1 MRNETPDRDADDRQW
16 IDHPSGFLALSG
28 DNLRWRAPGLP
39 GFIAYREYGRHLV
52 SFGGVHGPADA
63 RGPLLD
69 SLLAHAVARGCR
81 LLAVQV
87 RSHQVPLFADRG
99 FTVNRFGTS
108 YGVTLA
114 GYSFRGTP
122 KMKLRNKIKRAQ
134 AVLQVVEVGAELPRT
149 AATFAAL
156 ESISRTWLAKKKKKE
171 IEFMVGQLG
180 GPDDH
185 ERRIFVA
192 QDAASR
198 LVGFVTYVPV
208 WGRHPGYLH
217 DLTRKHPDAP
227 VGTMELINSVA
238 LERLRGEGVG
248 HLHFGFTPF
257 IADGEEPASASR
269 LMSRAVSV
277 LARYGSAV
285 YPAQTQARYKLKWGP
300 DLIETEYLAGKPLSP
315 RAVIDLLLLTRSL

>member
-1 MRNETPDRDADDRQW
+1 MRSETLDRDAGDRQW
-16 IDHPSGFLALSG
+16 IDHPSGFLALSA
-28 DNLRWRAPGLP
+28 DNLRWRVPGLP

-69 SLLAHAVARGCR
+69 ALLEHATARGRR
-81 LLAVQV
+81 LLAIQV
-87 RSHQVPLFADRG
+87 RGPQVPLFADRG
-99 FTVNRFGTS
+99 FTVNRFGSS

-134 AVLQVVEVGAELPRT
+134 AVLRVVEVGAELPRT

-156 ESISRTWLAKKKKKE
+156 DAISRTWLAKKRKKE
-171 IEFMVGQLG
+171 IEFMVGQIG

-192 QDAASR
+192 QDAAAR
-198 LVGFVTYVPV
+198 PVGFVTYVPV
-208 WGRHPGYLH
+208 WGQHPGYLH

-257 IADGEEPASASR
+257 IAAGEEPASASR
-269 LMSRAVSV
+269 LMARAVDL

-285 YPAQTQARYKLKWGP
+285 YPAQTQASYKLKWGP
-300 DLIETEYLAGKPLSP
+300 DLIETEYLAGKPFSP